1 MYKKIG
7 IISREEKQF
16 NQNYKV
22 FNDEIVK
29 VINKYNCLAV
39 GIIVDF
45 EQNPD
50 VEFNKIKNGI
60 REELGKYLF
69 SETECKPMILIV
81 IQEV

>member
-16 NQNYKV
+16 KQNYKV

-39 GIIVDF
+39 GIIVIL
-45 EQNPD
+45 
-50 VEFNKIKNGI
+50 NKTQMWNLIK
-60 REELGKYLF
+60 
-69 SETECKPMILIV
+69 
-81 IQEV
+81 

>member
-16 NQNYKV
+16 KQNYKV

-50 VEFNKIKNGI
+50 V
-60 REELGKYLF
+60 
-69 SETECKPMILIV
+69 
-81 IQEV
+81 

>member
-16 NQNYKV
+16 KQNYKV

-50 VEFNKIKNGI
+50 VEFNENKKINKLLWWYYFT
-60 REELGKYLF
+60 RWR
-69 SETECKPMILIV
+69 
-81 IQEV
+81 